1 MSDAENEV
9 PFGCKWRLPDLME
22 TPEAQWHG
30 DIPVR
35 LDEAL
40 KYAVAQVEK
49 NPHDVQLVV
58 DHFGW
63 NGQNRRSVDEL
74 SAERNVPPER
84 IKQIVAR
91 TIRALRASGLVPE
104 AVTRSIDLA
113 NRRLPILDVEL
124 CEALL
129 QARLCYV
136 RFSCGA
142 LVAAAEI
149 FLGASP
155 FEEAII
161 GESRA
166 LVQSG
171 NIGCIGELAAF
182 VRHVMRMRGFANTAE
197 LAEEFRGIVGGS
209 TTRRLSESIG
219 RSAGAFEWLD
229 QENGWFWYVPEQG
242 GGTNPLLNC
251 IRQVLAATPS
261 VELSQLQLAIGRD
274 IPSPPPLNVLAAICK
289 RLLFVRVQ
297 DEIIVR
303 VPNLLVWDVVKKA
316 AIVKKLVRDQGSV
329 RGWLSDGRLFVA
341 WKLDQTTLQSGV
353 LRVHEPMSTFIEGYY
368 ELVTL
373 GNDKLSHI
381 QIRQRACWD
390 TRPLLAWLKANA
402 GDTLVLIFDRLR
414 HSATGILGDD
424 EFVAQVA

>member
-1 MSDAENEV
+1 MSDADNEV
-9 PFGCKWRLPDLME
+9 SAGCRWRLPNLVE
-22 TPEAQWHG
+22 PPEEQPHG
-30 DIPVR
+30 DVPVR

-49 NPHDVQLVV
+49 DPRSAQLIVA
-58 DHFGW
+58 HFGW

-74 SAERNVPPER
+74 SAERNVPP
-84 IKQIVAR
+84 KQIQRIVAR
-91 TIRALRASGLVPE
+91 TVKALRDSRLVPE

-113 NRRLPILDVEL
+113 NRMLPIVDVEL

-136 RFSCGA
+136 RFSCSA

-149 FLGASP
+149 FGGASP

-171 NIGCIGELAAF
+171 NTRCIKELAEL
-182 VRHVMRMRGFANTAE
+182 VRYVMQTRGCANTAE
-197 LAEEFRGIVGGS
+197 LAEEFRGVVGGGA
-209 TTRRLSESIG
+209 TRRFSESVG

-229 QENGWFWYVPEQG
+229 QEDGWFWYVPGQG
-242 GGTNPLLNC
+242 GRANPLLNC
-251 IRQVLAATPS
+251 IKQVLAVTPR
-261 VELSQLQLAIGRD
+261 VELSQLQLAIGRV

-297 DEIIVR
+297 DETIIR
-303 VPNLLVWDVVKKA
+303 VPNLLVWDVVKKE

-353 LRVHEPMSTFIEGYY
+353 LRVHEPMNSFIEGDY

-373 GNDKLSHI
+373 GNDKLSNI

-390 TRPLLAWLKANA
+390 TRPLLEWLKANA

-414 HSATGILGDD
+414 HRATGILGDD